1 MLSQLRDQGRL
12 PGGSGIVGKASEGM
26 ASELEVEQSIL
37 ELRAG
42 KGSSRCIIQLATN
55 PRLPGSADFS
65 A

>member
-1 MLSQLRDQGRL
+1 MLFQLRDQGRL
-12 PGGSGIVGKASEGM
+12 PGGGGIVEMACEGM

-42 KGSSRCIIQLATN
+42 KGSSRCIIQLATH
-55 PRLPGSADFS
+55 PRLPESPDFS